1 MTSHEK
7 ELEDKLANMRAEL
20 QGVRE
25 ENQRLREERNELRDR
40 YMTRYEQFKSAKD
53 CEELATMLHKVYMI
67 GVEDGNTKLVTET
80 FFHTITDVCLW
91 LQEVGKI

>member
-1 MTSHEK
+1 MTAHEK
-7 ELEDKLANMRAEL
+7 ELEDRIAAMKEMLSRLSADNE
-20 QGVRE
+20 
-25 ENQRLREERNELRDR
+25 RLREELGELRDR

-53 CEELATMLHKVYMI
+53 CEELATMLHKVYMT

-80 FFHTITDVCLW
+80 FFHTISDVCLW

>member
-1 MTSHEK
+1 MTAHEK

-20 QGVRE
+20 QCVRE
-25 ENQRLREERNELRDR
+25 ENDRLREECVEMRSR

-53 CEELATMLHKVYMI
+53 PDEMATLLHKVYMI

-80 FFHTITDVCLW
+80 FFHTISDVCLW

>member
-1 MTSHEK
+1 MTAHEK
-7 ELEDKLANMRAEL
+7 ELEDKLAAMKEDLSRLSAEN
-20 QGVRE
+20 E
-25 ENQRLREERNELRDR
+25 RLRNERDELRDR

-53 CEELATMLHKVYMI
+53 PDELATMLHKVYMT

-80 FFHTITDVCLW
+80 FFHTISDVYQW

>member
-1 MTSHEK
+1 MTAHEK
-7 ELEDKLANMRAEL
+7 ELEDRLAAT
-20 QGVRE
+20 RE
-25 ENQRLREERNELRDR
+25 ELSRLSAENDRLREECGELRSR

-53 CEELATMLHKVYMI
+53 PEELATMLHKIYMA

-80 FFHTITDVCLW
+80 FFHTISDVYQW